1 MAEQNFSGGLLINP
15 VQRREVNLC
24 CLPVRRAH
32 ARRLDRGWTR
42 RDLNKKLS
50 TWPGKIKEDRGKADV
65 EEGEGG
71 ARARGKEEKSRISSL
86 LLRALVFCP
95 LEFPGSFSPR
105 PAICLVLQLCDRLF
119 LDYGVTR
126 YPLWYTHTQSHCS
139 IGKPPVRFPTLIPD
153 LRGPVS
159 WNNYTPVERPAEHSF

>member
-1 MAEQNFSGGLLINP
+1 M
-15 VQRREVNLC
+15 NLC
-24 CLPVRRAH
+24 CAPVRSTRTP
-32 ARRLDRGWTR
+32 LDRGWTR
-42 RDLNKKLS
+42 RDLNKKLF

-65 EEGEGG
+65 EEEGGGG

-126 YPLWYTHTQSHCS
+126 YPSWYTHTHAHSHCS
-139 IGKPPVRFPTLIPD
+139 IGKPPVRFSTLIS
-153 LRGPVS
+153 GPPWTCLVKQL
-159 WNNYTPVERPAEHSF
+159 YPCRERPAEHSF